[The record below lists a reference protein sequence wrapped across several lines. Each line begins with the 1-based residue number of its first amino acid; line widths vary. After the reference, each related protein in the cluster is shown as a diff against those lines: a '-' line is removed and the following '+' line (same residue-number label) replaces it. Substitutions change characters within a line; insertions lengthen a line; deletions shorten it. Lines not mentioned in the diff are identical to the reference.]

1 MSPRFL
7 LLMPFLQACQPESES
22 REGLTTPNAVNQKGA
37 ISHAVDIQPI
47 WNESCTNGCH
57 PGNDSMLSLE
67 PEFAWKT
74 MVGIPSVEIPLMDRV
89 EPGEPDQSYL
99 VHKIEDTH
107 LDVGGMGFA
116 MPNFSDLL
124 AEDEIQLVR
133 DWIEQGAAP

>member
-1 MSPRFL
+1 VNRAL
-7 LLMPFLQACQPESES
+7 YACIGLGLACQDSN
-22 REGLTTPNAVNQKGA
+22 RETTPSQVGQTEKSAL
-37 ISHAVDIQPI
+37 SHDVDIQPI
-47 WNESCTNGCH
+47 WDQSCTSGCH

-67 PEFAWKT
+67 PDYAWKT
-74 MVGIPSVEIPLMDRV
+74 MVGIPSVEVPLMDRV

-124 AEDEIQLVR
+124 SEEEIDLVR
-133 DWIEQGAAP
+133 AWIEEGAAP